1 MENKDIIELRK
12 DTYDKARC
20 CRNCKY
26 CAIESNIHFC
36 YLILDNESM
45 VAVEPYNI
53 CAFYKV
59 KELLNNENS

>member
-26 CAIESNIHFC
+26 CALKSNIHLC
-36 YLILDNESM
+36 YLILDYESI

-53 CAFYKV
+53 CTFYKV
-59 KELLNNENS
+59 KELKNVNK